1 MHLHQ
6 ELAQEKAKRLPPDP
20 SLLYARDDHL
30 RAMEELEDARAQL
43 TAAKAALSE
52 SEREMEA
59 REEQLV
65 VATDNLAAVQQDRTR
80 LQQDLVA
87 LGAQLGEAETRLKDS
102 QLEHHELAL
111 SSRAEIDQVTS
122 SLHELQTRFQ
132 DEVGPFLCA
141 RQQRGVGRRA
151 RQHSCAC
158 TRAHVHTHACA
169 HPHMQGT

>member
-1 MHLHQ
+1 
-6 ELAQEKAKRLPPDP
+6 
-20 SLLYARDDHL
+20 
-30 RAMEELEDARAQL
+30 MEELQDARAQL

-87 LGAQLGEAETRLKDS
+87 LGAQLGEAETRLKDA
-102 QLEHHELAL
+102 QLEHQELAL

-122 SLHELQTRFQ
+122 SLHELHTRFQ
-132 DEVGPFLCA
+132 DEVGPFFCA
-141 RQQRGVGRRA
+141 RGSSAALAVEHDSTRVHALVRTCTRTHAHTRICKARRQTRKHAGAHTRA
-151 RQHSCAC
+151 RSVTAPKHQDLARAC
-158 TRAHVHTHACA
+158 
-169 HPHMQGT
+169 